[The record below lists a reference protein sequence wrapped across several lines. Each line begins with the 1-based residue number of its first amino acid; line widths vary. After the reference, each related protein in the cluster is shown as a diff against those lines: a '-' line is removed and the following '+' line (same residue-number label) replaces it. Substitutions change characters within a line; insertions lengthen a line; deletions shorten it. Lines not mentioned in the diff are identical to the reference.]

1 MTRHEGHFEE
11 FQPHTRLKHAILDTY
26 IIAWA
31 MKMLLRSGAGN
42 RLAIVDAFAGAGRDA
57 AGQAGSP
64 LIAVNRARQAMQVVR
79 ASRPERARPSIHV
92 FAIERH
98 AGRYRALQETLAPHV
113 QEMPELVHLQR
124 GELSDH
130 IDSILAVVSD
140 EPTFYFLDPFG
151 IKGLDA
157 GTYAKALAGPR
168 NEIFALFADIGAVRL
183 HGLVTA
189 ERADASDAISAIER
203 APSLFPEDDA
213 AAIQSAADSADRTN
227 EALDMSIP
235 ASREHLTRALGGEQ
249 WISALEQ
256 APPERRADTFLK
268 LFQEALSRAGAKYVL
283 TVPMRNDA
291 GRRVYALVH
300 ASKSVAGFVTM
311 KESISTGLKQADLSD
326 TARAAIRE
334 DLAVDVP
341 DLVRRLRHAFR
352 GIEMPWAGD
361 RVGLQYLLLANTR
374 LFHFQAGELKS
385 ALRVAGIL
393 RRVNRKEVCFFPP
406 NP

>member
-31 MKMLLRSGAGN
+31 MKMLLRLGAGN
-42 RLAIVDAFAGAGRDA
+42 SLAIVDAFAGPGRDA

-64 LIAVNRARQAMQVVR
+64 LIAVNRARQAMQAVR
-79 ASRPERARPSIHV
+79 ASRPERAQPSIHV
-92 FAIERH
+92 FAIEQH
-98 AGRYRALQETLAPHV
+98 AGRYRTLQETLAPHV

-130 IDSILAVVSD
+130 VDSILAVVGD

-157 GTYAKALAGPR
+157 GTYAKALAGSR

-203 APSLFPEDDA
+203 APSLFPQDDA

-311 KESISTGLKQADLSD
+311 KECISAGLRRTDLSE
-326 TARAAIRE
+326 TARAAIQE
-334 DLAVDVP
+334 DLSVALP
-341 DLVRRLRHAFR
+341 DIVAWLRRALAGVEIPWTGDREGLRHF
-352 GIEMPWAGD
+352 
-361 RVGLQYLLLANTR
+361 VLANTPM
-374 LFHFQAGELKS
+374 FDFQIDELKKS
-385 ALRVAGIL
+385 LRGAGIL
-393 RRVNRKEVCFFPP
+393 RRVNRKEVCFFPADS
-406 NP
+406 